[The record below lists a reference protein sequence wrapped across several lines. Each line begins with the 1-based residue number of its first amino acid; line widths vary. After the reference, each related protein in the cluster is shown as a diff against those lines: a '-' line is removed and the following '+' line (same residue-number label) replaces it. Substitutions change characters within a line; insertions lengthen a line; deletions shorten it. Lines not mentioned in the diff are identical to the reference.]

1 MIPVARIDRFVALTY
16 VSKLQGVI
24 DLVSAKFR
32 LVLIVSIVL
41 GVAACVGAK
50 PAVAAEKNF
59 EVWLEAV
66 RVEALKRGIK
76 REIVAKALTGFKPI
90 RRIIQRDRNQPE
102 FKLTMARYQRRVVT
116 SRNITIGRKKA
127 KIYAKLLNSVAAKYG
142 VQPRFILAI
151 WAIET
156 RYGAIEADVPLIPS
170 LATLAFDARRSKYF
184 RRQVFAA
191 LEMVNRG
198 YIDLNS
204 LFGSWAGAMGQPQ
217 FMPSSYLAFAQDFD
231 GDGRRDIWKNEGDV
245 FASIANYLAK
255 HGWQSDMTWGR
266 AVKVPPGLV
275 AQLGKP
281 NRRAAPG
288 CRARTSA
295 QKRLSQWQKLGV
307 RKIDGSNL
315 PTRDLKAALIRPDG
329 DKGDAYLVYRNYA
342 AIMAY
347 NCAHLYAVTVGTLAD
362 RIKG

>member
-1 MIPVARIDRFVALTY
+1 MSIKIRLLLP
-16 VSKLQGVI
+16 G
-24 DLVSAKFR
+24 
-32 LVLIVSIVL
+32 LVLFGALLIL
-41 GVAACVGAK
+41 GGNLAA
-50 PAVAAEKNF
+50 AAEKKF
-59 EVWLEAV
+59 EVWLEGV
-66 RVEALKRGIK
+66 RTEALKRGIK
-76 REIVAKALTGFKPI
+76 PEIVSHALVGFKPI

-102 FKLTMARYQRRVVT
+102 FKLTMARYQKRVVT
-116 SRNITIGRKKA
+116 KRNIAVGRKKA
-127 KIYAKLLNSVAAKYG
+127 QRYAKLLNSVSRKYG

-156 RYGAIEADVPLIPS
+156 RYGAIEANVPLIPS
-170 LATLAFDARRSKYF
+170 LATLAFDARRSTFF
-184 RRQVFAA
+184 RKQLFAA
-191 LEMVNRG
+191 LQMVNRG
-198 YIDLNS
+198 HIDLKS

-255 HGWQSDMTWGR
+255 HGWRSDMTWGR
-266 AVKVPPGLV
+266 PVKVPAGII
-275 AQLGKP
+275 AGLGKP
-281 NRRAAPG
+281 DRRAAPG
-288 CRARTSA
+288 CRARTYP

-307 RKIDGSNL
+307 RKINGANL

>member
-1 MIPVARIDRFVALTY
+1 
-16 VSKLQGVI
+16 
-24 DLVSAKFR
+24 LVSTKFYR
-32 LVLIVSIVL
+32 IIAAAAMFGVL
-41 GVAACVGAK
+41 ACGSAR
-50 PAVAAEKNF
+50 PAMGAEKNF
-59 EVWLEAV
+59 EIWLEAV
-66 RVEALKRGIK
+66 RAEALKRGIK
-76 REIVAKALTGFKPI
+76 REIVSRALTGFKPI

-102 FKLTMARYQRRVVT
+102 FKLTMARYQKRVVT
-116 SRNITIGRKKA
+116 PRNIAIGRKKA
-127 KIYAKLLNSVAAKYG
+127 ERYRDLLGRVARKYG

-156 RYGAIEADVPLIPS
+156 RYGAIEANVPLIPS
-170 LATLAFDARRSKYF
+170 LATLAFDARRSKFF
-184 RRQVFAA
+184 RNQLFSA

-198 YIDLNS
+198 HIELKS

-255 HGWQSDMTWGR
+255 HGWRSDMTWGR
-266 AVKVPPGLV
+266 AVRVPPGLI
-275 AQLGKP
+275 AGLGAP
-281 NRRAAPG
+281 DRRAAPG
-288 CRARTSA
+288 CRATTHA

-307 RKIDGSNL
+307 RRIDGSDL

-329 DKGDAYLVYRNYA
+329 ENGDAYLVYRNYA

>member
-1 MIPVARIDRFVALTY
+1 
-16 VSKLQGVI
+16 VSM
-24 DLVSAKFR
+24 KFR
-32 LVLIVSIVL
+32 LLLPSLAVLSSLIIP
-41 GVAACVGAK
+41 GVNNAVG
-50 PAVAAEKNF
+50 AEKNF
-59 EVWLEAV
+59 EVWLEGV

-76 REIVAKALTGFKPI
+76 PEIVSKALVGFKPI

-102 FKLTMARYQRRVVT
+102 FKLTMARYQKRVVT
-116 SRNITIGRKKA
+116 KRNIAVGRKKA
-127 KIYAKLLNSVAAKYG
+127 KRYAKLLNSVSQKYG

-156 RYGAIEADVPLIPS
+156 RYGAIEANVPLIPS
-170 LATLAFDARRSKYF
+170 LATLAFDARRSTFF
-184 RRQVFAA
+184 RKQLFAA
-191 LEMVNRG
+191 LQMVNRG
-198 YIDLNS
+198 HIDLNS

-255 HGWQSDMTWGR
+255 HGWRSDMTWGR
-266 AVKVPPGLV
+266 PVKVPAAIIAG
-275 AQLGKP
+275 LGKP
-281 NRRAAPG
+281 DRRAAPG
-288 CRARTSA
+288 CRATTYP

-307 RKIDGSNL
+307 RKIDGTNL

-329 DKGDAYLVYRNYA
+329 NNGDAYLVYRNYA